1 MTERMF
7 DAAIVGAGPAGAT
20 VAHRLAQAGANVVVF
35 DHSHPREKPCGGGIS
50 ARART
55 MFPELDEL
63 AALGK
68 SGTRLRLVSPAGRV
82 TVVEGG
88 GNTFA
93 IDRAI
98 LDAQL
103 LARAVD
109 AGARHEAQKVLA
121 VEKQADG
128 WRVTTSAGAVRAKTL
143 IGADGVFSPVRRALL
158 GPIPRAH
165 LAFGAHALVERLD
178 PPSALLQFFGDRR
191 GYAWIFNRKE
201 KSSLGVGMPDARKG
215 DWRVLLQRLINE
227 QAPGHSPS
235 IRGWL
240 LPQAS
245 SEAAFA
251 AKLGGDD
258 WCVIGD
264 AAGHVDPFTGEGIL
278 YAMWGARIAAE
289 CLQSGGLA
297 AYDARWREEFL
308 PRLLKHLKM
317 SALLERGYL
326 LEAVLAAGRLPLVG
340 AWLYGALTSAD

>member
-1 MTERMF
+1 MVERLF
-7 DAAIVGAGPAGAT
+7 DVAIVGAGPAGAT
-20 VAHRLAQAGANVVVF
+20 AAHRLALAGAKVVVL

-50 ARART
+50 ARARK

-88 GNTFA
+88 GDTFA

-103 LARAVD
+103 LKRAVD
-109 AGARHEAQKVLA
+109 AGARHLAEKVLA
-121 VEKQADG
+121 IDKEPSG
-128 WRVTTSAGAVRAKTL
+128 WSLMTSAGVLRTKTL
-143 IGADGVFSPVRRALL
+143 IGADGVLSRVRHALL

-165 LAFGAHALVERLD
+165 LAFGAHALIERLD

-191 GYAWIFNRKE
+191 GYAWIFNRKDQ
-201 KSSLGVGMPDARKG
+201 SSLGVGMPDVGKG
-215 DWRVLLQRLINE
+215 DWRALLQRLLRE
-227 QAPGHSPS
+227 QAPGYAPS

-245 SEAAFA
+245 NEAAFA
-251 AKLGGDD
+251 PKLGGDD

-289 CLQSGGLA
+289 CLLRGGLSS
-297 AYDARWREEFL
+297 YDARWREEFL

-317 SALLERGYL
+317 AALLERKHL
-326 LEAVLAAGRLPLVG
+326 LEAMLAAGRLPLVG